1 MAAIKTEA
9 NTIANKING
18 HRKALIKTH
27 LKAEALGPQI
37 LPTQIGT
44 LNREVETADGTS
56 PIQSHI
62 RQTML
67 QSSVEM
73 VENVVETI
81 LAICDGKEITK
92 MLVVETDAKLTSK
105 FSFDIL

>member
-44 LNREVETADGTS
+44 LNREVETADGIS
-56 PIQSHI
+56 QIQSRI
-62 RQTML
+62 RQTTL
-67 QSSVEM
+67 QIFVEM
-73 VENVVETI
+73 VENVVQTI
-81 LAICDGKEITK
+81 SAIYDGKEITK